1 MPLELNY
8 EPIMSLLQAHSEPIP
23 SPLWVFYKPITNPL
37 WSHYNPIMSPLPA
50 HLKSFEKI
58 WKFEKIRKFEKVGN
72 FFENVPLRKTKWHF
86 RRRWKLRQT
95 LRTVETSSRLK
106 IIHRRWNVTETDK
119 KLWISFQGILGDAD
133 EYVLWSSKGSHKR
146 RQGLITYVAS
156 WQQTK
161 WSTQK

>member
-23 SPLWVFYKPITNPL
+23 SPLWSFTSPL
-37 WSHYNPIMSPLPA
+37 WAHYNPIMSPLPA
-50 HLKSFEKI
+50 HLKSFGKTL
-58 WKFEKIRKFEKVGN
+58 KFEKIRKFEKVGN